1 MFNPF
6 GLLQGK
12 RIDEFSRELAQEFA
26 RRYPLDLAQAGP
38 GKKRDKKLGRALDHV
53 YRQARDYRKERRL
66 GIYGTARLGNGFKWE
81 LREMGYRSDFID
93 EATKGLILKVRGK

>member
-12 RIDEFSRELAQEFA
+12 RIDEFSRELAREFA

-81 LREMGYRSDFID
+81 LREMGYRPDFID